1 MQLAIIITGENNL
14 KILSAVTEVLN
25 DSRCNIE
32 ESRSAVLAGQFT
44 GFLLIDGN
52 WNHIAK
58 LENNLDSLAK
68 RLNLKITTNHIEGP
82 TPASNELPYVID
94 IMGADTSTMIKQLTA
109 FLAARD
115 VSIIEMNTSR
125 YAAAYTDTSIFGA
138 HLIVGIPSQS
148 RPISLRDEF
157 LDFCEQNGFDA
168 ILEPIKKP

>member
-1 MQLAIIITGENNL
+1 MQLAIIVTGKNNL
-14 KILSAVTEVLN
+14 KILSALTEVLN

-32 ESRSAVLAGQFT
+32 ESRSMVMAGQFA

-52 WNHIAK
+52 WNHVAK

-68 RLNLKITTNHIEGP
+68 RLNLQITTNHIEE
-82 TPASNELPYVID
+82 PASTHDELPYVID
-94 IMGADTSTMIKQLTA
+94 IMGADSSTMIKQLTA
-109 FLAARD
+109 FLAARH

-125 YAAAYTDTSIFGA
+125 YPAAYTDTTIFGA
-138 HLIVGIPSQS
+138 HLIVGIPIES

-168 ILEPIKKP
+168 ILEPIKRP